1 MKVSE
6 LIEFLKHCDQEA
18 KLNVLLP
25 NQKPSCDAAEVVSAV
40 EMACFPSSSRDIY
53 FVTDRT

>member
-6 LIEFLKHCDQEA
+6 LIKFLKFCDEDDEVH
-18 KLNVLLP
+18 VLLP
-25 NQKPSCDAAEVVSAV
+25 DKNYPCDAAEIVSAV
-40 EMACFPSSSRDIY
+40 EMACFPDGSRDVY

>member
-25 NQKPSCDAAEVVSAV
+25 NQNPSCAAAEIVSAV
-40 EMACFPSSSRDIY
+40 EMACFPDGSRDVY
-53 FVTDRT
+53 FIT